1 MNKGGRGFDILIY
14 FILNVGLL
22 ELTRGGGDEN
32 LNFEKCCLCSFGIKY
47 PGSSCQ
53 KIIILGTNTYDDTNN
68 IILFDYVGTY
78 MHNFIDWFRILE
90 IHPDIDINKNINDA
104 EKCHK

>member
-1 MNKGGRGFDILIY
+1 MNKGGRWFDILIY

-32 LNFEKCCLCSFGIKY
+32 LNFETCCLCSFGIKY

-53 KIIILGTNTYDDTNN
+53 KIIIVGTNTYDDTTN

-78 MHNFIDWFRILE
+78 MHNFID
-90 IHPDIDINKNINDA
+90 
-104 EKCHK
+104 